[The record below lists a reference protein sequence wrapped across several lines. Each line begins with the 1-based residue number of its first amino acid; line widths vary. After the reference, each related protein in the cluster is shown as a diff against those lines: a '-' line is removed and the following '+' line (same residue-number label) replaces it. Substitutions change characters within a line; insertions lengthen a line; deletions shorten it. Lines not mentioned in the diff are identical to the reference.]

1 MAHYPLEATSSGT
14 LIVCCAN
21 LRVYVYVDDAYTL
34 VILRTTKQNVEDPC
48 FVFLRYARHTKAKER
63 DVDAHADVEM

>member
-1 MAHYPLEATSSGT
+1 MAHYPLEAISSGT

-21 LRVYVYVDDAYTL
+21 LRVYVYVDAYTL
-34 VILRTTKQNVEDPC
+34 VILRTTKQNVEGPC
-48 FVFLRYARHTKAKER
+48 FVTLRYAPHTKAKEI

>member
-1 MAHYPLEATSSGT
+1 MAHYPLEARSSGT
-14 LIVCCAN
+14 FIVCCAN
-21 LRVYVYVDDAYTL
+21 LRVYVYVDAYTL

-48 FVFLRYARHTKAKER
+48 FVTPRYTPHTKAIEI